1 MQYLE
6 FEKTAEELEKNIKML
21 REESS
26 STSTK
31 SVYESINKQQKQLDK
46 LLGSIYSKLDS
57 WQTCQVARHP
67 DRPHTKDYIDLV
79 FTEFNEL
86 HGDRMYADDRAIVG
100 GLARLKGEPVMV
112 IGHEKGRET
121 NERISRNW
129 GMPHP
134 EGYRKALRLM
144 RLAETFTIPIIT
156 LIDTPGAFC
165 GIGAEERGMSQAIG
179 ANLVTMATLRT
190 PILCVVIGEGG
201 SGGALA
207 IGVGDT
213 ILMLE
218 HAVYSVITPEGC
230 AAILWRS
237 AEGNLS
243 KAANAMRMRAKE
255 LKKIGLID
263 GLIPEPTGGAH
274 RDHEKAARL
283 FADYASQELDKLTS
297 LSVEECLNQRTKR
310 LRDYGKFREG
320 RY

>member
-1 MQYLE
+1 MQTLE
-6 FEKTAEELEKNIKML
+6 FEKGIVELESSIRLL

-26 STSTK
+26 SASTK
-31 SVYESINKQQKQLDK
+31 DIFESISKQQKELDK
-46 LLGSIYSKLDS
+46 MLAAIYSKLDS
-57 WQTCQVARHP
+57 WQTCQVARHF
-67 DRPHTKDYIDLV
+67 DRPHTADYIRLV

-86 HGDRMYADDRAIVG
+86 HGDRMYADDKAIIG
-100 GLARLKGEPVMV
+100 GLARLNGQPVMV

-121 NERISRNW
+121 SDKVERNW

-144 RLAETFTIPIIT
+144 RLAESFAIPIIT

-165 GIGAEERGMSQAIG
+165 GIGAEERGMAQAIG
-179 ANLVTMATLRT
+179 ANLVAMATLRT

-207 IGVGDT
+207 IGVGDRM
-213 ILMLE
+213 LMLE

-237 AEGNLS
+237 AEGNLA
-243 KAANAMRMRAKE
+243 KAANAMRMRARD
-255 LKKIGLID
+255 LLKIGLID
-263 GLIPEPTGGAH
+263 GIIPEPNGGAH
-274 RDHEKAARL
+274 RDHDKAASL
-283 FADYASQELDKLTS
+283 LAAHASQELEKLTS
-297 LSVEECLNQRTKR
+297 LPLEECLNQRARR
-310 LRDYGKFREG
+310 LREYGKFREG